1 MISYGAFTPH
11 NALLD
16 AMRYG
21 VRPDVGLSRRGWL
34 VAADIVRWLSVLVVS
49 VCMFLSQSALG
60 VRLTIGNTS
69 DLGYTYRIFHVLYS
83 LTPSRLSSP
92 AVYRFYTH

>member
-1 MISYGAFTPH
+1 
-11 NALLD
+11 
-16 AMRYG
+16 
-21 VRPDVGLSRRGWL
+21 
-34 VAADIVRWLSVLVVS
+34 
-49 VCMFLSQSALG
+49 MFLSQSALG